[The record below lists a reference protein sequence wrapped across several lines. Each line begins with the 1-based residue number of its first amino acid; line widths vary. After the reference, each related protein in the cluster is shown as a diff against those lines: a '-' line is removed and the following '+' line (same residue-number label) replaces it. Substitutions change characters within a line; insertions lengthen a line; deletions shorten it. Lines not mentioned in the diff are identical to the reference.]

1 MSSKRGITINE
12 RQRLRAFVA
21 GIQPSLGVDQLRQLE
36 VLERKMGKLIAE
48 RRTQNTLD
56 GWLS

>member
-1 MSSKRGITINE
+1 MSSKRGFTTYE
-12 RQRLRAFVA
+12 RRRLRAFVA

-36 VLERKMGKLIAE
+36 VLERKMGNLIAE
-48 RRTQNTLD
+48 KRIQDTLD